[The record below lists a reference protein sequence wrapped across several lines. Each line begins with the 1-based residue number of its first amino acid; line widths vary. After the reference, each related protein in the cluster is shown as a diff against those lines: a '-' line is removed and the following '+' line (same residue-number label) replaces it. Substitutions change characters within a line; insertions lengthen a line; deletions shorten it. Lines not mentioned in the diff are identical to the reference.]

1 MTVSRRRFI
10 AITAG
15 FALASGQ
22 ASAAQATADWQG
34 VALGARVQLR
44 LVGLDQ
50 DHAAHLI
57 DITRNELLRLEKLFS
72 LYQPGSALSQLNAE
86 GRLQAPPPEML
97 ELLGQAGA
105 IHRATDGLFDPTI
118 QPLWTAYANANGTP
132 TPDTIVAAHAKIGWE
147 KVRFGAGEI
156 SFDQEG
162 MQLTL
167 NGIAQGYITD
177 RITALL
183 RSNGVTDAVVDMGE
197 VSAMGQG
204 PDQEP
209 WRIGLAEKSDQPAAQ
224 SIRLSNKS
232 VATSAPQ
239 GMTIAGQASHIL
251 DPRTGNPAPQ
261 YWSRVSV
268 IHPSAAI
275 ADGLSTAASLMQAD
289 QMRSCIKGFACVD
302 IIAAGPEG
310 RQLRLRVT

>member
-15 FALASGQ
+15 FALTSGQ
-22 ASAAQATADWQG
+22 VNAAQATADWQG
-34 VALGARVQLR
+34 AALGARVHLR

-50 DHAAHLI
+50 DHAEHLI
-57 DITRNELLRLEKLFS
+57 DVTKNELLRLERLFN
-72 LYQPGSALSQLNAE
+72 LYDPGSALSQLNASGE
-86 GRLQAPPPEML
+86 LPAPPPEFL
-97 ELLGQAGA
+97 ELLGQVGS
-105 IHRATDGLFDPTI
+105 IHRATEGLFDPTV
-118 QPLWTAYANANGTP
+118 QPLWSTYAAANGMPAQDAIT
-132 TPDTIVAAHAKIGWE
+132 AAQGKIGWSKVRIAAE
-147 KVRFGAGEI
+147 KV
-156 SFDQEG
+156 SFEQEG

-177 RITALL
+177 KITALL

-197 VSAMGQG
+197 VSAMGRG
-204 PDQEP
+204 PDLAP

-224 SIRLSNKS
+224 NIRLSNKC
-232 VATSAPQ
+232 VATSAPM

-251 DPRTGNPAPQ
+251 DPRTGKPAPQ

-275 ADGLSTAASLMQAD
+275 ADGLSTAATLMQAD
-289 QMRSCIKGFACVD
+289 QMRGCIKGFACVD

>member
-34 VALGARVQLR
+34 FALGARVQLR

-50 DHAAHLI
+50 GHAAHLI

-97 ELLGQAGA
+97 ELLAQVGA

-132 TPDTIVAAHAKIGWE
+132 TPDTIASAHAKIGWA
-147 KVRFGAGEI
+147 KVRMDTGEI
-156 SFDQEG
+156 SFD
-162 MQLTL
+162 
-167 NGIAQGYITD
+167 
-177 RITALL
+177 
-183 RSNGVTDAVVDMGE
+183 
-197 VSAMGQG
+197 
-204 PDQEP
+204 
-209 WRIGLAEKSDQPAAQ
+209 
-224 SIRLSNKS
+224 
-232 VATSAPQ
+232 
-239 GMTIAGQASHIL
+239 H
-251 DPRTGNPAPQ
+251 
-261 YWSRVSV
+261 
-268 IHPSAAI
+268 
-275 ADGLSTAASLMQAD
+275 
-289 QMRSCIKGFACVD
+289 
-302 IIAAGPEG
+302 
-310 RQLRLRVT
+310 